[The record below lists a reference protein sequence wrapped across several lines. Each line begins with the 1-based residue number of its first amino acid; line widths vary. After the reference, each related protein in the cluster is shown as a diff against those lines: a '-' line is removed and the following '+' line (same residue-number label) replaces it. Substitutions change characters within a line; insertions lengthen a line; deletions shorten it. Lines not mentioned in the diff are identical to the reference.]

1 MNEPTLYEFFGGPK
15 DGTREPIPPCED
27 GEPTHWVICR
37 DAPTGDMAIYEVDQE
52 ARCAELLRL
61 VPGDSR
67 KDS

>member
-1 MNEPTLYEFFGGPK
+1 MSEPTLYEFFGGPK

-37 DAPTGDMAIYEVDQE
+37 DAPTGDRAVYQVDHE
-52 ARCAELLRL
+52 ARRAELIRLLRTD
-61 VPGDSR
+61 GQ